1 MKLLL
6 IEDDQVLK
14 NQLAT
19 QLEQENYRVDCAE
32 DGEEGLYRAR
42 EYLYDIAIV
51 DIGLPKISGVDVV
64 EILRDENNSLPIL
77 MLTARSSW
85 RDKVNALKAGA
96 DDYLV
101 KPFQLEE
108 LLARLEA
115 LVRRS
120 AGHASSSIKYG
131 PIVLNMDSGDVS
143 VKGEPIALT
152 AFEYKLV
159 QYFFLNPN
167 RVSSKSALADYL
179 YDEDTERDSNV
190 IEVMIARLRQK
201 LDPDNKI
208 QPIETLRGRGY
219 RLRRQD
225 GK

>member
-1 MKLLL
+1 
-6 IEDDQVLK
+6 
-14 NQLAT
+14 
-19 QLEQENYRVDCAE
+19 
-32 DGEEGLYRAR
+32 
-42 EYLYDIAIV
+42 
-51 DIGLPKISGVDVV
+51 
-64 EILRDENNSLPIL
+64 